1 MGVATR
7 CHSKA
12 FTVKS
17 AVMSTIRPSIMSPKG
32 VFLGLIYKFMSFIEG
47 IAY

>member
-1 MGVATR
+1 MGVAAQ

-17 AVMSTIRPSIMSPKG
+17 AVMSTINPSIMSPKG
-32 VFLGLIYKFMSFIEG
+32 VFFELIYKFMSFVEG
-47 IAY
+47 SDF